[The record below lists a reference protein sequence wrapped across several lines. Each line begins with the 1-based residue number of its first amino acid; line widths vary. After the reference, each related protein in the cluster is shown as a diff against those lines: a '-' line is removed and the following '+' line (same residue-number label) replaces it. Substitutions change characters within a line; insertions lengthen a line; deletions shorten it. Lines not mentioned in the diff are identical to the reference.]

1 MNLTHELTCACTL
14 AKQAGTLQLSA
25 QQQNLTVITKEDH
38 SPVTDVDRACET
50 MIRTEL
56 LATFPEDGFLGE
68 ESGSAF
74 GTSGR
79 CWIVDPLDGTRP
91 FIRGIPT
98 FSTLIALEIEHT
110 PVLGVIHLPALQLT
124 CWATKGSGAFLN
136 GEPIQVSSTM
146 DLSHAMGSAL
156 GMIEHP
162 SPTIRQQI
170 IALMGNLD
178 YTYGFMDAYS
188 YVLLASGKLDLC
200 VNVLDKP
207 WDCAAAA
214 CIITEAGGQFSDIDG
229 NQSTHNGSVVFS
241 NRILHKQILP
251 FFQPG

>member
-1 MNLTHELTCACTL
+1 MNLAQELSCASTL
-14 AKQAGTLQLSA
+14 AKRAGALQLAA
-25 QQQNLTVITKEDH
+25 QQQNLTITTKEDH
-38 SPVTDVDRACET
+38 SPVTNVDRACEK
-50 MIRTEL
+50 MIRTEI

-98 FSTLIALEIEHT
+98 FSTLIALEIEQT

-136 GEPIQVSSTM
+136 GDSIRVSATT
-146 DLSHAMGSAL
+146 DLSQAMGSAL
-156 GMIEHP
+156 GMVEHL
-162 SPTIRQQI
+162 SPTIRKQI
-170 IALMGNLD
+170 TTLMRSLD

-214 CIITEAGGQFSDIDG
+214 CIITEAGGQFSDING

-251 FFQPG
+251 FFQPE